1 MANRNPPGPGPRGK
15 PTRMGVRLGASGA
28 VFFVSWILLIATAVI
43 TQANLLFWGVGLMA
57 GVLMVSLAMPWRVVR
72 SLRVERLAMTHGV
85 AGERLTLRYHVTHGG
100 RLPAFA
106 LTLTELWGKGTR
118 GWRKTGPCAEDPI
131 RLVRPPMGWLQHL
144 GPGQRLQA
152 DTVTWPMRRG
162 RIEFERIRIETS
174 FPFGVFRV
182 WGDVRQVNEVRVYP
196 AIYRLRKGV
205 LSGLSDVD
213 RMGEFGSHQPGG
225 TEEFFGLRE
234 YRHGDR
240 PRQVDW
246 KRSSRRG
253 QLVTR
258 EYTRPGPPRI
268 DMVLDLT
275 PVQAVPDEDTQHIQ
289 PPEPTSSKPWEEDPF
304 ECAVALAAS
313 VVCEAYLIGYE
324 IGMTVLGADCP
335 SFPARHSPAH
345 RARML
350 DALAQLRAVDAPP
363 APPPG
368 RATLIV
374 WTGRG
379 GALPERMS
387 MHRSGETRV
396 LGALDLYKYVDAG
409 SGRSVLSDNA
419 RSPFRRGS
427 RRMQSSASV
436 ERVENQFPTTP
447 PVTPPATPKTKTET
461 GPETGAAANS
471 GASKGRASKGR
482 TKHRRAPKGGAR
494 P

>member
-1 MANRNPPGPGPRGK
+1 
-15 PTRMGVRLGASGA
+15 MGVRLGASGA

-57 GVLMVSLAMPWRVVR
+57 GVLMVSLALPWRVVR

-106 LTLTELWGKGTR
+106 LTLTELWGKGAR
-118 GWRKTGPCAEDPI
+118 GWRKSGPCAERPI
-131 RLVRPPMGWLQHL
+131 RLVRPPIGWLMHL

-174 FPFGVFRV
+174 FPFGVLRV
-182 WGDVRQVNEVRVYP
+182 WGDVRQENEVRVYP

-213 RMGEFGSHQPGG
+213 RMGDLGSQQPGG

-240 PRQVDW
+240 PRQIDW
-246 KRSSRRG
+246 KRSSRSG

-275 PVQAVPDEDTQHIQ
+275 PVEADPSQQARAN
-289 PPEPTSSKPWEEDPF
+289 EPTSSKPWEEDPL
-304 ECAVALAAS
+304 ECAIALAAS
-313 VVCEAYLIGYE
+313 VVCEAYLMGYE

-335 SFPARHSPAH
+335 GFPARHSPAH

-350 DALAQLRAVDAPP
+350 DALSQLRMVHASP

-368 RATLIV
+368 RSTLIV
-374 WTGRG
+374 WAGRG
-379 GALPERMS
+379 DALPERMS
-387 MHRSGETRV
+387 MQRSGETRV
-396 LGALDLYKYVDAG
+396 LGAMDLYQYVDAAA
-409 SGRSVLSDNA
+409 GRSLLSEKP
-419 RSPFRRGS
+419 RSSFRLQT
-427 RRMQSSASV
+427 RRMQKSADTNESSGGESIA
-436 ERVENQFPTTP
+436 P
-447 PVTPPATPKTKTET
+447 
-461 GPETGAAANS
+461 G
-471 GASKGRASKGR
+471 GASEARAGEVRVANAKRPRRREGEVR
-482 TKHRRAPKGGAR
+482 T
-494 P
+494 

>member
-1 MANRNPPGPGPRGK
+1 MANGDPSDAAGVLGK
-15 PTRMGVRLGASGA
+15 PSKTGVRLGPSGA
-28 VFFVSWILLIATAVI
+28 VFFVSWALLIATAVI

-57 GVLMVSLAMPWRVVR
+57 GVLMVSLALPWRVVR
-72 SLRVERLAMTHGV
+72 ALRVERLAMTHGV
-85 AGERLTLRYHVTHGG
+85 AGERLTLRYHVTHRG

-106 LTLTELWGKGTR
+106 LTLTELWGKGSR
-118 GWRKTGPCAEDPI
+118 GWRKTGPCAEDPV
-131 RLVRPPMGWLQHL
+131 RLLRPPTGWLMHL

-152 DTVTWPMRRG
+152 DAVAWPMRRG
-162 RIEFERIRIETS
+162 RIEFERIRLETS
-174 FPFGVFRV
+174 FPFGVMRI
-182 WGDVRQVNEVRVYP
+182 WGDVRQRSEVRVYP

-213 RMGEFGSHQPGG
+213 RLGELGSQQPGG

-268 DMVLDLT
+268 DMVVDLT
-275 PVQAVPDEDTQHIQ
+275 TTATSATPTAAEDT
-289 PPEPTSSKPWEEDPF
+289 PSPLPTSAKPWEEDPF
-304 ECAVALAAS
+304 ESAVALAAS

-350 DALAQLRAVDAPP
+350 DALSQLHAVDAPP
-363 APPPG
+363 AQPPG
-368 RATLIV
+368 RTTLIV
-374 WTGRG
+374 CTGRG
-379 GALPERMS
+379 GSLPGRTS
-387 MHRSGETRV
+387 KRPSAETLV
-396 LGALDLYKYVDAG
+396 LGAADLHKYVEAG
-409 SGRSVLSDNA
+409 SARRLLSEKSRSGV
-419 RSPFRRGS
+419 RPRS
-427 RRMQSSASV
+427 RRMHSAATRDSLPAGEPGASESASATLRGGDSPADTKGEPSHRIDV
-436 ERVENQFPTTP
+436 GGER
-447 PVTPPATPKTKTET
+447 KTGER
-461 GPETGAAANS
+461 AA
-471 GASKGRASKGR
+471 
-482 TKHRRAPKGGAR
+482 KGGPRA
-494 P
+494 

>member
-1 MANRNPPGPGPRGK
+1 MAYRNPPEAGPRGK
-15 PTRMGVRLGASGA
+15 PTRMGVCMGASGA

-72 SLRVERLAMTHGV
+72 ALQVERLAMTHGV
-85 AGERLTLRYHVTHGG
+85 AGERLTLRYHVTHRG

-106 LTLTELWGKGTR
+106 LTLTELWGKGSR
-118 GWRKTGPCAEDPI
+118 GWRRAGPCAEHPI
-131 RLVRPPMGWLQHL
+131 RLVRPPMGWLMHL

-162 RIEFERIRIETS
+162 RIGFERIRIETS

-213 RMGEFGSHQPGG
+213 RMGELGSHQPGG

-275 PVQAVPDEDTQHIQ
+275 PA
-289 PPEPTSSKPWEEDPF
+289 
-304 ECAVALAAS
+304 
-313 VVCEAYLIGYE
+313 
-324 IGMTVLGADCP
+324 
-335 SFPARHSPAH
+335 
-345 RARML
+345 
-350 DALAQLRAVDAPP
+350 DAPP
-363 APPPG
+363 
-368 RATLIV
+368 
-374 WTGRG
+374 
-379 GALPERMS
+379 
-387 MHRSGETRV
+387 
-396 LGALDLYKYVDAG
+396 D
-409 SGRSVLSDNA
+409 
-419 RSPFRRGS
+419 
-427 RRMQSSASV
+427 
-436 ERVENQFPTTP
+436 
-447 PVTPPATPKTKTET
+447 
-461 GPETGAAANS
+461 
-471 GASKGRASKGR
+471 
-482 TKHRRAPKGGAR
+482 
-494 P
+494 